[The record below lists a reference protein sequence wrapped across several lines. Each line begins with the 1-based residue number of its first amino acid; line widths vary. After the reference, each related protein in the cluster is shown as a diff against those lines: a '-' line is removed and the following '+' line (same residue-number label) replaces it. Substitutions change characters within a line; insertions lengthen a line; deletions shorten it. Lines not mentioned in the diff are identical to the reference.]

1 MTTEQLLSLN
11 INLKPNKL
19 SDIKELE
26 TNHDVRNK
34 LVYFFYQL
42 KKNYDNYQ
50 KDLNICPVKITW
62 DIDDTYSKTNVLN
75 FKTNYVIQGVLSVKL
90 YKHIFT
96 EINKSYFINYIIEAV
111 RLDNLFKK
119 QSYHYFKGKICC
131 DVKKISNYNQYYF
144 MQYTKFIG
152 NK

>member
-1 MTTEQLLSLN
+1 MSTEQLLSLN
-11 INLKPNKL
+11 MNLKPSL
-19 SDIKELE
+19 DIKELE

-62 DIDDTYSKTNVLN
+62 DIDNIYIGTNVLN
-75 FKTNYVIQGVLSVKL
+75 FKTNDVIQGVLSVKL

-96 EINKSYFINYIIEAV
+96 EINKSYFINYIIEAL

-119 QSYHYFKGKICC
+119 QSYHYFKGQMCC
-131 DVKKISNYNQYYF
+131 DVQKISNYNQYYF
-144 MQYTKFIG
+144 MQDTKFIG

>member
-50 KDLNICPVKITW
+50 KDLNICSYNGSSIFSKSM
-62 DIDDTYSKTNVLN
+62 DT
-75 FKTNYVIQGVLSVKL
+75 
-90 YKHIFT
+90 
-96 EINKSYFINYIIEAV
+96 
-111 RLDNLFKK
+111 
-119 QSYHYFKGKICC
+119 
-131 DVKKISNYNQYYF
+131 ISP
-144 MQYTKFIG
+144 
-152 NK
+152 